1 MMFYCLTA
9 ECSIEAMV
17 VPKPKLRVKGLPPD
31 ATTDILC
38 SFFENKRRQGG
49 GPVKNVEITPGGNDA
64 IVEFEEAS
72 G

>member
-9 ECSIEAMV
+9 ESSIEEMGI
-17 VPKPKLRVKGLPPD
+17 PKTKLRVKGLPPG
-31 ATTDILC
+31 ATTELLC
-38 SFFENKRRQGG
+38 SFFENERRQGG
-49 GPVKNVEITPGGNDA
+49 GPVRNVYIAQGGNVA